1 MRIGKQLSIF
11 LENKPGALAEVCEA
25 LADDNVNILALAVS
39 DTVDHA
45 VVRLVVDDPRKALH
59 IMGQAGLLV
68 VENEVLIA
76 EVPNRPGTL
85 AAVAGAMAEADL
97 NIEYAYCTAGD
108 DQADGVLVLRT
119 RRPRAALNVLNEEP
133 AEPEG
138 AG

>member
-1 MRIGKQLSIF
+1 MRIAKQLSVF
-11 LENKPGALAEVCEA
+11 LENKPGTLSDVCEA
-25 LADDNVNILALAVS
+25 LAVDGVNILALSVS

-45 VVRLVVDDPRKALH
+45 VVRLVVDQPEKAAH
-59 IMGQAGLLV
+59 ILGEAGLLV
-68 VENEVLIA
+68 VENEVLMA

-85 AAVAGAMAEADL
+85 AAVAAAMAEADL

-119 RRPRAALNVLNEEP
+119 RRPQAALNVLNEE
-133 AEPEG
+133 E